1 MDEQTDTITDRQT
14 DKKVRKWRYLVG
26 SRQLIYIRLYLLSEN
41 HTFCEMNTHFCLLSN
56 LNDIQNSYF
65 VLQIFAIYIDLR
77 SFFHIYKMFHFTF
90 FKGTSSDRPRPCKD
104 VWRRG
109 WVSKHN
115 FFKNSADLNPDQ
127 YNKYL
132 R

>member
-77 SFFHIYKMFHFTF
+77 SFFIFTKCF
-90 FKGTSSDRPRPCKD
+90 IVCSLKGLALTDQDLAKTYGD
-104 VWRRG
+104 VVG
-109 WVSKHN
+109 
-115 FFKNSADLNPDQ
+115 
-127 YNKYL
+127 
-132 R
+132 